1 MHLDSTHSFFFLNPS
16 SKARVT
22 EGVSRVSLRL
32 IWRKRK
38 TVRSL
43 KCINFVRRFCCLC
56 FSIVNT
62 SGSKRNDIFCHF
74 LPKLRK
80 KTTTLS
86 EFGKNLFRTLTIS
99 RTRGMF
105 INCRSFLDLMTKKCL
120 YLYILLL
127 QIQTHPGYYAKYVDE
142 CEGNNSLA
150 TEEIERDLHRWVIVN
165 QESHID
171 FIICLIP
178 RCG

>member
-22 EGVSRVSLRL
+22 EGVSRVSLHL

-38 TVRSL
+38 TIRSL

-80 KTTTLS
+80 KQRRSLS
-86 EFGKNLFRTLTIS
+86 LERTCFGRLPFPELE
-99 RTRGMF
+99 GCL
-105 INCRSFLDLMTKKCL
+105 INCRSFLDLMTKNCL

>member
-1 MHLDSTHSFFFLNPS
+1 MHLDNTHSFFFLNPS

-22 EGVSRVSLRL
+22 EGVSRVSLHL

-105 INCRSFLDLMTKKCL
+105 INCRSFLDLMTKKVL
-120 YLYILLL
+120 IFVHLIVADPNPSRLLCKICWRMWRKWL
-127 QIQTHPGYYAKYVDE
+127 ISNR
-142 CEGNNSLA
+142 GNWTRPS
-150 TEEIERDLHRWVIVN
+150 
-165 QESHID
+165 
-171 FIICLIP
+171 
-178 RCG
+178 

>member
-1 MHLDSTHSFFFLNPS
+1 MHLDNTQSFFFISPS

-22 EGVSRVSLRL
+22 EGVSRVSLHL

-62 SGSKRNDIFCHF
+62 SGSKRSDICCHF

-80 KTTTLS
+80 KTTTLT

-99 RTRGMF
+99 SWGMF
-105 INCRSFLDLMTKKCL
+105 NKLPIISRFGDKKVHTFVHF
-120 YLYILLL
+120 IVADPNPSRLLCNICWRMWRKEL
-127 QIQTHPGYYAKYVDE
+127 I
-142 CEGNNSLA
+142 GNRGNWTRPS
-150 TEEIERDLHRWVIVN
+150 
-165 QESHID
+165 
-171 FIICLIP
+171 
-178 RCG
+178 